1 MNIGNT
7 KGRSIRICVAQKRI
21 TTWMT
26 LADAY
31 GDLIVMFAQEK
42 MRGEIM

>member
-7 KGRSIRICVAQKRI
+7 KDRFIKICAAQKRI

-26 LADAY
+26 LVDAY
-31 GDLIVMFAQEK
+31 GGLIAMFALEK